1 MMNAMLGTSH
11 GVINKHWIP
20 TMTVLVML
28 SLLLWIVWRNQNNR
42 KKRMMRKPKLKNYF
56 VAISP
61 DEYREFETSRT
72 LRIRPASIDIV
83 TGRITG
89 RPVLYLAAR
98 PDIVDNIVREQ
109 YRYNGNV
116 YILRVP
122 ADCVDRD
129 QLTPVEGGTE
139 TWQYARD
146 LVIPHCAVYQYAE
159 V

>member
-1 MMNAMLGTSH
+1 
-11 GVINKHWIP
+11 
-20 TMTVLVML
+20 MT
-28 SLLLWIVWRNQNNR
+28 
-42 KKRMMRKPKLKNYF
+42 RKPKLKNYF

-72 LRIRPASIDIV
+72 LRIRPASIDIM
-83 TGRITG
+83 TGKVTG

-129 QLTPVEGGTE
+129 RLMPVEGGTE
-139 TWQYARD
+139 TWQYDQD
-146 LVIPHCAVYQYAE
+146 LVIPHCAVYQYAQ